1 MPNIYR
7 FFTGEGRKDS
17 YIPDMSKKNSAMI
30 TFRSV
35 VITLCFILP
44 AWLTS
49 AQKEW
54 TLEDCIGYAH
64 ENNLRIQRQKL
75 LVRSAESDLLTA
87 RSQTLPT
94 ANAFGN
100 YTFNKGRAPNFDTY
114 EYVDQAFQDGNVG
127 IESRLNLFAGLSTYN
142 AMRQNHFNLLARL
155 EDVEDLKNNITI
167 LIGGAYLQILLN
179 KELLKIAEDQL
190 AITRQQVQKNERLVE
205 VGNLSRGDLYEIQA
219 QEAREAANVVAA
231 RNDLE
236 ISYLNLAQYMDLD
249 TNEIKQFSIVIPELA
264 ITDASDLRPVDS
276 VYSDA
281 LKVMPMVKSAEYN
294 LLGFEKGLSAA
305 RGDRYPSLSARYLYY
320 TLYSEISVSPED
332 PTAPYRWQQQLQDKG
347 YQQLSFSLEIPLFN
361 RFNSQNRISH
371 AKVSML
377 DAKVNLEQT
386 KQTMYKNI
394 QQAYADA
401 QAALEYYNANLE
413 AVMSTEESF
422 NYTQQKFN
430 VGMVSSVDYNLSKNN
445 LTKAQ
450 SDLLQAK
457 FQYIFYT
464 KILDF
469 WAGKP
474 IRL

>member
-1 MPNIYR
+1 MQNSYR
-7 FFTGEGRKDS
+7 YFTGEGGKNS
-17 YIPDMSKKNSAMI
+17 FIPDISKKSAMV
-30 TFRSV
+30 TLRSV
-35 VITLCFILP
+35 VITLFLVFPALILN
-44 AWLTS
+44 

-64 ENNLRIQRQKL
+64 ENNLRVQRQKL
-75 LVRSAESDLLTA
+75 MVRSAESDLLNA

-127 IESRLNLFAGLSTYN
+127 IESRMNIFSGLSSYN
-142 AMRQNHFNLLARL
+142 TMRQNHYNLMARL

-179 KELLKIAEDQL
+179 AELLRIAEDQL
-190 AITRQQVQKNERLVE
+190 AITRQQVGKNERLVE

-219 QEAREAANVVAA
+219 QEAREAANVVKA
-231 RNDLE
+231 RNNLE

-249 TNEIKQFSIVIPELA
+249 TNQIEQFSIVIPGLTIA
-264 ITDASDLRPVDS
+264 DANDLRPVDS
-276 VYSDA
+276 VYQDA
-281 LKVMPMVKSAEYN
+281 LKIMPMVKSAEYS
-294 LLGFEKGLSAA
+294 LLSFEKGLAAA

-332 PTAPYRWQQQLQDKG
+332 PYAPYRWQDQLKDKG
-347 YQQLSFSLEIPLFN
+347 YQQLSFSLNIPLFN

-377 DAKVNLEQT
+377 DARVNLEQT
-386 KQTMYKNI
+386 KQTMYKSI

-401 QAALEYYNANLE
+401 LAALEYYDANLE
-413 AVMSTEESF
+413 TVRYMEESF
-422 NYTQQKFN
+422 NYTQQKFD
-430 VGMVSSVDYNLSKNN
+430 VGMVNSVDYNLAKNN

>member
-1 MPNIYR
+1 
-7 FFTGEGRKDS
+7 
-17 YIPDMSKKNSAMI
+17 
-30 TFRSV
+30 
-35 VITLCFILP
+35 
-44 AWLTS
+44 
-49 AQKEW
+49 
-54 TLEDCIGYAH
+54 
-64 ENNLRIQRQKL
+64 
-75 LVRSAESDLLTA
+75 
-87 RSQTLPT
+87 
-94 ANAFGN
+94 
-100 YTFNKGRAPNFDTY
+100 
-114 EYVDQAFQDGNVG
+114 
-127 IESRLNLFAGLSTYN
+127 
-142 AMRQNHFNLLARL
+142 MRQNHFNLLARL

-179 KELLKIAEDQL
+179 TELLKIAEDQL

-264 ITDASDLRPVDS
+264 ITDASDLRSVDS

-347 YQQLSFSLEIPLFN
+347 YQQLSFSLNIPLFN
-361 RFNSQNRISH
+361 GFNAQNRISH

-386 KQTMYKNI
+386 KQTMYKSI

-413 AVMSTEESF
+413 AVRSTEESF

-430 VGMVSSVDYNLSKNN
+430 VGMVSSVDYNLAKNN